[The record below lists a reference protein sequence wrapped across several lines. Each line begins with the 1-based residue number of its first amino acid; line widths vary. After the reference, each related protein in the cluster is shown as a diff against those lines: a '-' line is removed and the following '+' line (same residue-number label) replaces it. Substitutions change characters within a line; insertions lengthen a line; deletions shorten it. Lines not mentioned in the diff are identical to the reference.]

1 MEDTGE
7 RFTLVLA
14 LGISDTTVGPN
25 CKSSLLE
32 GGTGVASDR
41 TSLGSPGMHRV
52 SGEDG
57 DVNPQRHIESSRNL
71 ISRNRAMI
79 TATRQLVA
87 RNRRRLDESDA
98 LEHGTSE
105 ALDDF
110 RRRETP

>member
-1 MEDTGE
+1 MENAGE
-7 RFTLVLA
+7 PFTLVLA
-14 LGISDTTVGPN
+14 LGISDATLGSN
-25 CKSSLLE
+25 WKGSLLE
-32 GGTGVASDR
+32 GRTGVASDR

-87 RNRRRLDESDA
+87 RNRPRLDESDA
-98 LEHGTSE
+98 LKHGTSE
-105 ALDDF
+105 ALGDF
-110 RRRETP
+110 RGGATS